1 MRELFCG
8 LCVVDTQLFLLQ
20 KKALRTRSISPPLH
34 VHVNET
40 TPVHVHVKK
49 SRSPAR
55 TPQGKTKGDGGNLRP
70 TAKVKTRVPWIPPG
84 KASTRD
90 ASYKWEGPT
99 HRLEITTLPQPEISH
114 SPLRFAD
121 LSSEEEEVLHGRINQ
136 YERKIDSLMTEV
148 ELRRKQQLLERQSE
162 KLSASQRVIEEQE
175 EELAEVAN
183 ELEVTERENSRL
195 RHSMEKMLD
204 ESDCTSRYIIESI
217 MSGCITTWYCNCTAH
232 NCRVLQRVVR
242 SAQRITGGKLPALQD
257 TYNTRCHRKEKKI
270 IKDNNHPSHY
280 LFTPLSSRRLE
291 RSMESMQLEKDTLLR
306 KLMEAEI
313 DGTEAAIQVSA
324 LRETVTKM
332 RSVSTS
338 RMSGTESSLLAS
350 QKELLLQK
358 LETFEATN
366 RTLRHLLREQH
377 GRELESTRMS
387 EQKDVLLKRL
397 TDTEAEN
404 SNIVVK
410 LQEKKREVKQLTTLL
425 DTEKENAKTTGELS
439 KVLESTRAHLQSQL
453 RSKEADN
460 NRLAVQIKNLE
471 QAASQQQGE
480 MGHLLEQ
487 LRGLKL
493 QAEADKEDLKR
504 ATRAQKHRAERS
516 EDTAGQLS
524 TQLLDVENQMA
535 EALSAAE
542 NWRGRH
548 AQEMKDKTQ
557 LEMEVSVLNSR
568 MSDLTQQLHGR
579 EDKGRAER
587 EGLLDRLHSLTTEG
601 THSRLQ
607 NQSLKARLS
616 AVEEKLA
623 LSQSEVQQVKASVKQ
638 YESLVD
644 SYKTQVVKTRAEA
657 DEYCARLGQ
666 TECEAREVR
675 DQMERELE
683 VVRRELL
690 GRLTELEPLPEA
702 LQRSEVLLEEAQ
714 DREHAQERHS
724 TELTTALANLHMKVE
739 QQGTQVELVRVKNS
753 VLLEENKQLQHRV
766 ESLERKLEEATS
778 QNRDLA
784 GVIAKREETIHSN
797 HLCLEEKSREC
808 THLTRQLEEALEDAR
823 LQVSNTRERASTKE
837 RSTQS
842 KVVDLQTQLSRTA
855 TELTTL
861 RRSKEEVE
869 RRYQSRLQDV
879 KDRLE
884 QSDSINRSLQN
895 YVQFLKASY
904 ANVFGD
910 LALTSSL
917 RAPSPI

>member
-1 MRELFCG
+1 M
-8 LCVVDTQLFLLQ
+8 

-40 TPVHVHVKK
+40 TPVHVKK

-84 KASTRD
+84 KASIRD
-90 ASYKWEGPT
+90 ASYKWEGHT
-99 HRLEITTLPQPEISH
+99 HRLEITPLPQSEISH
-114 SPLRFAD
+114 SLLRFAD
-121 LSSEEEEVLHGRINQ
+121 FSSEEEDVLHGRINQ

-148 ELRRKQQLLERQSE
+148 ELRRKEQLLERQSE
-162 KLSASQRVIEEQE
+162 KLSASQQVIEEQE
-175 EELAEVAN
+175 EELAEVCN

-204 ESDCTSRYIIESI
+204 ESDCTSR
-217 MSGCITTWYCNCTAH
+217 
-232 NCRVLQRVVR
+232 
-242 SAQRITGGKLPALQD
+242 
-257 TYNTRCHRKEKKI
+257 
-270 IKDNNHPSHY
+270 
-280 LFTPLSSRRLE
+280 LE
-291 RSMESMQLEKDTLLR
+291 RSMELMQLEKDTLLR

-332 RSVSTS
+332 SVSTS
-338 RMSGTESSLLAS
+338 RMSGTESSLLAC

-366 RTLRHLLREQH
+366 RTLRHLLREPH
-377 GRELESTRMS
+377 GHELESTRMS

-410 LQEKKREVKQLTTLL
+410 LQEKEREVKQLTTLL

-460 NRLAVQIKNLE
+460 NRLAVQMKNLE
-471 QAASQQQGE
+471 RAASQQQGE

-535 EALSAAE
+535 QALTAAE
-542 NWRGRH
+542 NWCGRH

-557 LEMEVSVLNSR
+557 LEMEVSVLNSQ

-601 THSRLQ
+601 THARLQ

-644 SYKTQVVKTRAEA
+644 SYKTQCVCVMLPITQVVKTRAKA

-666 TECEAREVR
+666 TECKAREVR

-702 LQRSEVLLEEAQ
+702 LRRTEVLLEEAQ

-724 TELTTALANLHMKVE
+724 TELTTALSDLRMNVE

-842 KVVDLQTQLSRTA
+842 KVVDLETQLSRTA

-904 ANVFGD
+904 ANVFGN
-910 LALTSSL
+910 LVLTSFL

>member
-1 MRELFCG
+1 M
-8 LCVVDTQLFLLQ
+8 
-20 KKALRTRSISPPLH
+20 KKAMSTRSISPPLH

-55 TPQGKTKGDGGNLRP
+55 TPQGRTKSDGGKLRP

-84 KASTRD
+84 KASIRD
-90 ASYKWEGPT
+90 AYYKWEGPT
-99 HRLEITTLPQPEISH
+99 HRLEITPLPQPETSH

-148 ELRRKQQLLERQSE
+148 ELRRKEQLLERQSE
-162 KLSASQRVIEEQE
+162 KLSTSQRVIEEQE

-195 RHSMEKMLD
+195 RHSMEKML
-204 ESDCTSRYIIESI
+204 EETDCTSR
-217 MSGCITTWYCNCTAH
+217 
-232 NCRVLQRVVR
+232 L
-242 SAQRITGGKLPALQD
+242 
-257 TYNTRCHRKEKKI
+257 EK
-270 IKDNNHPSHY
+270 P
-280 LFTPLSSRRLE
+280 
-291 RSMESMQLEKDTLLR
+291 MESMQMEKDTLLR

-332 RSVSTS
+332 RSVS
-338 RMSGTESSLLAS
+338 AS
-350 QKELLLQK
+350 KEMLLQK

-366 RTLRHLLREQH
+366 RTLSHLLREQH
-377 GRELESTRMS
+377 GREVESMRMS

-397 TDTEAEN
+397 TDTQAEN
-404 SNIVVK
+404 SNLLVK
-410 LQEKKREVKQLTTLL
+410 LQQKEREVTQLTALL

-460 NRLAVQIKNLE
+460 NRLVVQIKNLE
-471 QAASQQQGE
+471 RAASQQQGE

-504 ATRAQKHRAERS
+504 ATRAQKHQAERS
-516 EDTAGQLS
+516 EDAAGQLA

-542 NWRGRH
+542 NWRGCH

-601 THSRLQ
+601 THAKLQ
-607 NQSLKARLS
+607 NQGLKARLS

-644 SYKTQVVKTRAEA
+644 NYKTQVMKTRAEA

-666 TECEAREVR
+666 TEREAREVR
-675 DQMERELE
+675 DQVEREVE
-683 VVRRELL
+683 VVRMELF
-690 GRLTELEPLPEA
+690 GRLTELETLPEA
-702 LQRSEVLLEEAQ
+702 LRRSEVLLEEAQ

-724 TELTTALANLHMKVE
+724 TELSTALADLHMKVE
-739 QQGTQVELVRVKNS
+739 QQGSQVELLRVKNS

-797 HLCLEEKSREC
+797 HLCLEEKSSEC
-808 THLTRQLEEALEDAR
+808 THLTRQLEEALDDAR
-823 LQVSNTRERASTKE
+823 QQVSNTRERAATKE
-837 RSTQS
+837 RSTHS
-842 KVVDLQTQLSRTA
+842 KVVDLETQLSRTA

-861 RRSKEEVE
+861 RRSKEEAE

-884 QSDSINRSLQN
+884 QSDSTNRSLQN

>member
-1 MRELFCG
+1 M
-8 LCVVDTQLFLLQ
+8 
-20 KKALRTRSISPPLH
+20 RTRSISPPLH

-84 KASTRD
+84 KASIRD
-90 ASYKWEGPT
+90 ASYKWEGHT
-99 HRLEITTLPQPEISH
+99 HRLEITPLPQSEISH
-114 SPLRFAD
+114 SLLRFAD

-148 ELRRKQQLLERQSE
+148 STFKSSE
-162 KLSASQRVIEEQE
+162 KLSASQQVIEEQE
-175 EELAEVAN
+175 EELAEVCN

-204 ESDCTSRYIIESI
+204 ESDCTSR
-217 MSGCITTWYCNCTAH
+217 
-232 NCRVLQRVVR
+232 
-242 SAQRITGGKLPALQD
+242 
-257 TYNTRCHRKEKKI
+257 
-270 IKDNNHPSHY
+270 
-280 LFTPLSSRRLE
+280 
-291 RSMESMQLEKDTLLR
+291 
-306 KLMEAEI
+306 
-313 DGTEAAIQVSA
+313 
-324 LRETVTKM
+324 
-332 RSVSTS
+332 
-338 RMSGTESSLLAS
+338 MSGTESSLLAC

-366 RTLRHLLREQH
+366 LTLCHLLREPH
-377 GRELESTRMS
+377 GRE
-387 EQKDVLLKRL
+387 VPVH
-397 TDTEAEN
+397 
-404 SNIVVK
+404 NIVVK
-410 LQEKKREVKQLTTLL
+410 LQEKEREVKQLTTLL

-439 KVLESTRAHLQSQL
+439 KVLESTRAQLQSQL
-453 RSKEADN
+453 HSKEADN
-460 NRLAVQIKNLE
+460 NRLAVQIKNLVR
-471 QAASQQQGE
+471 AASQQQGE

-504 ATRAQKHRAERS
+504 ATQAQKHRAERS

-524 TQLLDVENQMA
+524 TQLLDVMA

-557 LEMEVSVLNSR
+557 LEMEVSVLNSQ
-568 MSDLTQQLHGR
+568 MSDVTQQLHGR

-587 EGLLDRLHSLTTEG
+587 EGLLDRLHNLTTEG
-601 THSRLQ
+601 THARLQ

-644 SYKTQVVKTRAEA
+644 SYKTQVMKTRAKA

-702 LQRSEVLLEEAQ
+702 LRRTEVLLEEAQ

-724 TELTTALANLHMKVE
+724 TELTTALSDLRVKVE

-823 LQVSNTRERASTKE
+823 LQVSNTRER
-837 RSTQS
+837 
-842 KVVDLQTQLSRTA
+842 VVDLEKQLSRTA

-910 LALTSSL
+910 LVLTSSL